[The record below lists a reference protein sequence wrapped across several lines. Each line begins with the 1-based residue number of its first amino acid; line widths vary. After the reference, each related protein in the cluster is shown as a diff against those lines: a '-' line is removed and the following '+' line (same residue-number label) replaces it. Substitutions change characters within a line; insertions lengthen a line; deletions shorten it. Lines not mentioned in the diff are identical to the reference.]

1 MINPDVKGMMPYK
14 LLFSEGR
21 IGSVT
26 VRNRV
31 VLPPLEVGMA
41 NFDGTPSEQLVAYYE
56 ERAKNGLGLLITGI
70 TRVNEYHG
78 AGLPRQLAMTSDR
91 HIEPFARMVERIHRH
106 GTKIFCQLHHPG
118 RQSNSLM
125 IGSWPLMERIGRFWP
140 GYWKHFFRL
149 VPAAEKFAK
158 TGLVPSVV
166 APSAVACEYSKQK
179 TRALSNREVRSLV
192 GDFVR
197 AARRVQLAGGDG
209 VELHAAHGYL
219 IQQFLSPHTNRRTDE
234 YGGSFENRM
243 RFILE
248 ITSGI
253 RAACGKDFP
262 IVVRLAVDEYY
273 RCIGKPGQGI
283 ELALGVEMAKRL
295 EQAGVDA
302 IDVSSAN
309 YETMNYWLEPASF
322 EPGWRKNLARAVKEK
337 VGIPVLAANV
347 IRSPEQAEDQL
358 REGFQDFVCLG
369 RPLLADP
376 VWPRKAVEGREQDIR
391 RCISCLWCFESFLAN
406 AVKGEPLECAVNPR
420 LGHERE
426 TAEPLRNGAG
436 RVVVIIGA
444 GPAGLSAAG
453 ILGLRGFKPIVL
465 EKNAVVG
472 GQLQLANKPPKK
484 EKINW
489 CATDLEHTAVQNGA
503 EIRFNTDAT
512 PASVKDLSPYAVLVA
527 TGAKA
532 VVPPVEGVH
541 LPHVCTVTEIL
552 NGSIRLENKRVAV
565 IGSGMTGLE
574 TAEKLAE
581 EGNRVLVVEMMDQIA
596 PGAHFQHVEDIL
608 PRLKTYSTDFITG
621 HRLTEISA
629 NGIFLESTGGGK
641 RREEKADAV
650 VLSVGVRSDH
660 ALADQLREHFP
671 GLFVIG
677 DARRV
682 GRIPQAVRDGFN
694 TAWNL
699 V

>member
-1 MINPDVKGMMPYK
+1 MRYN

-21 IGSVT
+21 IGSVIL
-26 VRNRV
+26 RNRV

-41 NFDGTPSEQLVAYYE
+41 NFDGTPSEQLIAYYE
-56 ERAKNGLGLLITGI
+56 ERAKNGLGLRMTGI
-70 TRVNEYHG
+70 TRVNEHHG

-91 HIEPFARMVERIHRH
+91 HIDPFARMVERVHSH

-140 GYWKHFFRL
+140 GYWKYFFKL

-158 TGLVPSVV
+158 TGLVPAVV

-179 TRALSNREVRSLV
+179 TRALSNREVRSLI

-197 AARRVQLAGGDG
+197 AARRVLQTGADG

-248 ITSGI
+248 IISGI
-253 RAACGKDFP
+253 RTLCGSDFP
-262 IVVRLAVDEYY
+262 IIVRLAVDEYY
-273 RCIGKPGQGI
+273 RCVGRPGEGI
-283 ELALGVEMAKRL
+283 ELAQGVEIAERL

-302 IDVSSAN
+302 LDVSSAN

-347 IRSPEQAEDQL
+347 IRSPEQAEAQL
-358 REGFQDFVCLG
+358 REGYQDFVCLG
-369 RPLLADP
+369 RPHLADP
-376 VWPRKAVEGREQDIR
+376 AWLRKVAEGHEQDIR
-391 RCISCLWCFESFLAN
+391 RCISCLWCFESFLTN
-406 AVKGEPLECAVNPR
+406 AVKGETLECAVNPR
-420 LGHERE
+420 LGRERE
-426 TAEPLRNGAG
+426 TAEPLKNGAG

-444 GPAGLSAAG
+444 GPAGLAAAE

-465 EKNAVVG
+465 EKNAEVG

-489 CATDLEHTAVQNGA
+489 CFADLQHAALQNGA
-503 EIRFNTDAT
+503 EIRLNVEAT
-512 PASVKDLSPYAVLVA
+512 PESVKALDPYAVLVA

-532 VVPPVEGVH
+532 VVPPVEGVDQA
-541 LPHVCTVTEIL
+541 HVCTVTEIL
-552 NGSIRLENKRVAV
+552 NGSVRLKNRRVAV

-596 PGAHFQHVEDIL
+596 PGAHLQHVDDVL
-608 PRLKTYSTDFITG
+608 PRLKAYSTDFITG
-621 HRLTEISA
+621 HKLA
-629 NGIFLESTGGGK
+629 GITADGIILENVADGR

-650 VLSVGVRSDH
+650 VLSVGVRSNN
-660 ALADQLREHFP
+660 ALAAELQPHFVR
-671 GLFVIG
+671 LFVIG

-682 GRIPQAVRDGFN
+682 GRIPQAVRDGFDK
-694 TAWNL
+694 AWNL
-699 V
+699 M